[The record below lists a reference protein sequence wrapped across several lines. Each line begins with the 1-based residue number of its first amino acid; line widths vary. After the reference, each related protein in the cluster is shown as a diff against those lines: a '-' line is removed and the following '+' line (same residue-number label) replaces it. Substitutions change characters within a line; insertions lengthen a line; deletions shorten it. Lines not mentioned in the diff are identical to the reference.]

1 MTTITTPA
9 PRPAPG
15 GALRALTL
23 SEARL
28 YVREP
33 GTVFFALAFP
43 TILLVAVGMLLPPMR
58 EPVTD
63 VPGLDGLRGID
74 LFVPVVLALAIATVS
89 LTTFPVV
96 FGTYREKG
104 VLRRLSTTPLPAS
117 RLLVAQVLVN
127 VAALVAAVL
136 VALLAGA
143 VLLRIAAPEQPVLL
157 VGVFV
162 LAAVQMIAVGC
173 VVAALVPSA
182 STANGVG
189 MLLYFPML
197 FFAGVWIPGPLMPD
211 ALATASSFVPLGA
224 AAQAMETAWFG
235 AGYPAQQ
242 VLVMVAWTAVLVPV
256 AARVFRWR

>member
-1 MTTITTPA
+1 L
-9 PRPAPG
+9 G
-15 GALRALTL
+15 ALTL

-33 GTVFFALAFP
+33 GSAFFALVFP
-43 TILLVAVGMLLPPMR
+43 TLLLVAVGTLLPPMR
-58 EPVTD
+58 EPVE
-63 VPGLDGLRGID
+63 VAGLEHLRGID

-89 LTTFPVV
+89 LTTFPVA

-117 RLLVAQVLVN
+117 RLLVAQVTVN
-127 VAALVAAVL
+127 VAALVVAV
-136 VALLAGA
+136 VAALLAGA
-143 VLLRIAAPEQPVLL
+143 AVLRVAGPEQPVLL
-157 VGVFV
+157 AGVFV

-197 FFAGVWIPGPLMPD
+197 FFAGVWVPGPLMPD
-211 ALATASSFVPLGA
+211 ALAAASSFVPLGA

-235 AGYPAQQ
+235 SGFPAQQ

>member
-1 MTTITTPA
+1 MSTTTTVR
-9 PRPAPG
+9 RPAPG
-15 GALRALTL
+15 SALGTLTL

-28 YVREP
+28 YLREP
-33 GTVFFALAFP
+33 GSAFFALIFP
-43 TILLVAVGMLLPPMR
+43 TLLLVAVGTLLPPMR
-58 EPVTD
+58 EPVTG
-63 VPGLDGLRGID
+63 VPGLEGLRGID

-89 LTTFPVV
+89 LTTFPVA

-104 VLRRLSTTPLPAS
+104 VLRRLSATPLPAS
-117 RLLVAQVLVN
+117 RLLVAQVVVN
-127 VAALVAAVL
+127 VAALVVAV
-136 VALLAGA
+136 VAALLAGA
-143 VLLRIAAPEQPVLL
+143 AVLRITGPEQPVLL
-157 VGVFV
+157 AGVFV

-197 FFAGVWIPGPLMPD
+197 FFAGVWVPGPLMPD
-211 ALATASSFVPLGA
+211 ALAAVSSWVPLGA

-235 AGYPAQQ
+235 SGVPAQQ